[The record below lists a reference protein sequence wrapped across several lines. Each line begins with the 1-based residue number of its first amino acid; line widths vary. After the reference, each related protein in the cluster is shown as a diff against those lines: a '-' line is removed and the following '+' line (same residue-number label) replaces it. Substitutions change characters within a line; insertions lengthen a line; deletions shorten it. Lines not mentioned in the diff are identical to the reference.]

1 TIKPGITGMAQV
13 GGRADLDFD
22 EEVTLDMYYIQ
33 NWSPWLDL
41 VILLKTPF
49 VVLFRRGAY

>member
-1 TIKPGITGMAQV
+1 
-13 GGRADLDFD
+13 FD